1 MQLRRLVLYSVAI
14 GVAIAVGVRV
24 NLYMQKQRR
33 DALPYGKYTM
43 PQILKRSSP
52 ICTAIAQDPDG
63 IRLVGVRLR
72 GGTQG
77 KPPSRLWAVDAY
89 AMRGGF
95 RSHLLWNAENGELLI
110 ASRFSPARGNE
121 NRHPMPKDYA
131 KRVTGSCIA
140 TLGIAGL
147 DSGWRVEDADLSGNS
162 WRITWR
168 ASAHR
173 YRVAV
178 DAANGNLL
186 FADSLSINGS
196 PIEAARSSYAP
207 TAWYMRRQK

>member
-1 MQLRRLVLYSVAI
+1 MQLRRLVLYSIAI

-52 ICTAIAQDPDG
+52 ICAAIAQDTDG

-89 AMRGGF
+89 AIRGGF

-110 ASRFSPARGNE
+110 ASRFSPARGAAD
-121 NRHPMPKDYA
+121 RPPMPADYA
-131 KRVTGSCIA
+131 KRVTGSWMT

-147 DSGWRVEDADLSGNS
+147 DSGWHVEDADISGNS
-162 WRITWR
+162 WRVTWR

-178 DAANGNLL
+178 DATNGNLL
-186 FADSLSINGS
+186 FADSLSMSGS
-196 PIEAARSSYAP
+196 PTEAARSAYAP
-207 TAWYMRRQK
+207 TRWPMRHLK